1 MNLFHQLFRGVHLC
15 NFIRYVTV
23 KSVLHKLCNY
33 HFFQSSFHS
42 ESFSFMA
49 LGLQVATDALTCNE
63 AQGPNLA
70 LLVKSF
76 LL

>member
-1 MNLFHQLFRGVHLC
+1 MVSISVTLLDMQQLSLSS
-15 NFIRYVTV
+15 I
-23 KSVLHKLCNY
+23 NY
-33 HFFQSSFHS
+33 AITFASIFFQSSFHS